1 MYRLVVAGRWDGV
14 AYDIAPLLTR
24 ELRTF
29 QTSIRHDGIRKVRGP
44 GVLRHDCPV
53 SPTVGAGQD
62 CFLYRLE
69 GRQVVPIQ
77 GVRVLKANFRLWVDY
92 VDGSWQA
99 VNYEYDLIPN

>member
-1 MYRLVVAGRWDGV
+1 MHRLVVVGRWDAV
-14 AYDIAPLLTR
+14 AADIAPLLTR

-29 QTSIRHDGIRKVRGP
+29 QESIRRDGIRKVRGS

-53 SPTVGAGQD
+53 SPTVGAGKD

-77 GVRVLKANFRLWVDY
+77 GVVVLKANLRLWVGY
-92 VDGSWQA
+92 VDGSWQ
-99 VNYEYDLIPN
+99 VISYEYDLIPN